1 MMLIAAVPHRS
12 LNDIDHDDVQP
23 MTDRTDLSGGM
34 SMSTKTLGLAAALTL
49 AITGAALAQMPAGS
63 GSGSAQS
70 NMSNPGSVKSPSEKR
85 MGGQRG
91 MMSMRHMKRNRR
103 HHMRRSRM

>member
-1 MMLIAAVPHRS
+1 
-12 LNDIDHDDVQP
+12 
-23 MTDRTDLSGGM
+23 M
-34 SMSTKTLGLAAALTL
+34 SMKAFAIAAALTF
-49 AITGAALAQMPAGS
+49 AVTGAALAQMPAGS

-70 NMSNPGSVKSPSEKR
+70 NMNNPGSVKSPSQKR

-91 MMSMRHMKRNRR
+91 MMSTRHMKHHRR